1 MEKLNFKLI
10 EKALP
15 FIFDNIEHN
24 LSIMDKDLNVLWSNK
39 AYIERMG
46 MNADD
51 ILGKKCYALW
61 HKRTIPCEGCPCVK
75 ALKTGN
81 IETGEKISD
90 EGRHYVLTGIPFK
103 ENEEIKAVFEI
114 GKEITEKKI
123 VDEKFKEVI
132 KLEAAYEII
141 DNLAHQFNNIFN
153 GIYGFA
159 QLIKERTENKDTLIF
174 IEKLIESVEKGSKF
188 IKALLELK
196 TSPSAM
202 KVFDLNFLLISMK
215 EMLKDIAGEK
225 IKLEFSLS
233 KENLLIKGDP
243 LQLKEV
249 LSELLQNAK
258 NAILDN
264 GVILIS
270 TEKIKRESEEKI
282 LLTISDTGHGMDEET
297 MKKCFEPLF
306 THDPRRFGLGLS
318 IVKNI
323 VQKHN
328 SVIEIKSSPNAGTT
342 VKIFF
347 PSTTLQQELDT

>member
-1 MEKLNFKLI
+1 MENLNFKSI
-10 EKALP
+10 EESLP

-24 LSIMDKDLNVLWSNK
+24 LSILDKDLNVIWSNK
-39 AYIERMG
+39 AYIERLG
-46 MNADD
+46 MNVGD
-51 ILGKKCYALW
+51 IRGKKCYALW
-61 HKRTIPCEGCPCVK
+61 HKRVSPCEGCPCVK

-81 IETGEKISD
+81 IETEERISD
-90 EGRHYVLTGIPFK
+90 EGRHYILTGIPVK
-103 ENEEIKAVFEI
+103 ENGEIKAVFEI
-114 GKEITEKKI
+114 GREITEKKL
-123 VDEKFKEVI
+123 VDAKFKEII

-159 QLIKERTENKDTLIF
+159 QLLRKHEKSEDSSNF
-174 IEKLIESVEKGSKF
+174 IEKLIDSVERGSKF
-188 IKALLELK
+188 IKALLALK

-249 LSELLQNAK
+249 LNELLQNAK
-258 NAILDN
+258 NAISNN

-270 TEKIKRESEEKI
+270 TEKIKMDSGEKI
-282 LLTISDTGHGMDEET
+282 LLTISDTGHGMNEET
-297 MKKCFEPLF
+297 LQKCFEPLF
-306 THDPRRFGLGLS
+306 THDPRKFGLGLS

-328 SVIEIKSSPNAGTT
+328 GFIEIKSSPNSGTT

-347 PSTTLQQELDT
+347 PSATLQQELDI

>member
-10 EKALP
+10 EKSLP
-15 FIFDNIEHN
+15 FIFNSIEHN
-24 LSIMDKDLNVLWSNK
+24 LSIMDKNLNILWSNK
-39 AYIERMG
+39 AYIERIG
-46 MNADD
+46 MNAED
-51 ILGKKCYALW
+51 IYGKKCYALW
-61 HKRTIPCEGCPCVK
+61 HKRISPCEGCPCVQ

-81 IETGEKISD
+81 IETGERISN
-90 EGRHYVLTGIPFK
+90 EGRHYILTGIPIK
-103 ENEEIKAVFEI
+103 ENGKTKAVFEI
-114 GKEITEKKI
+114 GREITEKKF

-159 QLIKERTENKDTLIF
+159 QLLRERAENEDTLNF

-188 IKALLELK
+188 IKALLALK

-215 EMLKDIAGEK
+215 EILKDMVGEK

-258 NAILDN
+258 NAILDS
-264 GVILIS
+264 GVIVIS
-270 TEKIKRESEEKI
+270 TEKIKMDSEEKI
-282 LLTISDTGHGMDEET
+282 VLTISDTGHGMDEET
-297 MKKCFEPLF
+297 LKRCFEPLF
-306 THDPRRFGLGLS
+306 THDPRKFGLGLS

-328 SVIEIKSSPNAGTT
+328 SFIEIKSSPNVGTT
-342 VKIFF
+342 VKIIF
-347 PSTTLQQELDT
+347 PSATLQQELDT